1 MDATLVLISAMAVLL
16 VVCILW
22 AGITSPFVK
31 TLGIESEPIYF
42 SLGLLSLRDIFFAIA
57 IGRTQNKSIPVGI
70 FIHAALWLTAVV
82 LLIWGLALRSQS

>member
-1 MDATLVLISAMAVLL
+1 
-16 VVCILW
+16 
-22 AGITSPFVK
+22 
-31 TLGIESEPIYF
+31 
-42 SLGLLSLRDIFFAIA
+42 LSLRDIFFAIA